1 MKKIILSQKQLDEIC
16 GGNSEYLDGLGE
28 KPDVGNIFSTEVS
41 TDGSVDHGYPNPTT
55 TDDFAN
61 TLTNNWSRSYGL
73 KSSGAVTLREM
84 SKKEW
89 ENMMTEE
96 HEHGNKRLK
105 QRVFGGE
112 HEVKKYG
119 SAKRSINRLKNAERN
134 LKNGSP
140 EMKRKAA
147 QTIRTMKKNWKDID
161 VAKSQYDTAKYNDKL
176 IQQNKIEK
184 TVTSDPSIKKPKN
197 GVITN

>member
-1 MKKIILSQKQLDEIC
+1 MSQKQLDEII
-16 GGNSEYLDGLGE
+16 GGNSEYLDGLAN
-28 KPDVGNIFSTEVS
+28 KPDMSDNFSNEIS
-41 TDGSVDHGYPNPTT
+41 ASGSIENGYPNPTT

-61 TLTNNWSRSYGL
+61 TLTNNWTRSYGL
-73 KSSGAVTLREM
+73 KSTGTVTLREM
-84 SKKEW
+84 SKREW
-89 ENMMTEE
+89 ENMINEE
-96 HEHGNKRLK
+96 QEHGNKRLK

-112 HEVKKYG
+112 NQVKKYG
-119 SAKRSINRLKNAERN
+119 TAKRSINRLKNAERN
-134 LKNGSP
+134 LRNGSP

-176 IQQNKIEK
+176 MQQNRIDK
-184 TVTSDPSIKKPKN
+184 TISTNSSNKLKTPEN